1 MNDIFFMKQAII
13 EAQKAKALGEI
24 PVGAVIVCGN
34 EIVSSAYNLRET
46 RKNALM
52 HAEIAAIDAACK
64 KLGKWR
70 LDDCTLYVTLEPCP
84 MCAGAILQAKL
95 KKCVFGAYEPKF
107 GAVGS
112 VFNLFYDFKYNHNVL
127 FTGGVLEKDC
137 KKLISD
143 FFENKRERI

>member
-1 MNDIFFMKQAII
+1 MNDIFFMEQAII

-24 PVGAVIVCGN
+24 PVGAIIVCGN
-34 EIVSSAYNLRET
+34 EIVSSSHNRRET
-46 RKNALM
+46 EKNALC
-52 HAEIAAIDAACK
+52 HAEISAIDAACK

-70 LDDCTLYVTLEPCP
+70 LDDCVIYVTLEPCP

>member
-1 MNDIFFMKQAII
+1 MNDVFFMKQAII

-24 PVGAVIVCGN
+24 PVGAVVVCGN

-46 RKNALM
+46 NKNALC
-52 HAEIAAIDAACK
+52 HAEISAINAACK

-70 LDDCTLYVTLEPCP
+70 LDNCIIYVTLEPCP

-137 KKLISD
+137 KKLMSD
-143 FFENKRERI
+143 FFESKRERI